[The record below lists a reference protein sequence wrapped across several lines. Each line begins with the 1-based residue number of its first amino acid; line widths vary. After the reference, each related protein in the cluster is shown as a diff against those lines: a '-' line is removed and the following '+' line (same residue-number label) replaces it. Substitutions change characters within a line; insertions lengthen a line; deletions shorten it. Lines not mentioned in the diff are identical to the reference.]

1 MIFKAKLGSKSPKNR
16 TKAVKKLMDLNKLIE
31 TYKNDNSEIVRNV
44 AKEQFISVLLNDEK
58 EINTRSLF
66 EEMNMQNN
74 EEFDLIIDII
84 RNSDIQEYESLE
96 SSFKNNAIKFIANK
110 ICSIDFSKSREIEEE
125 DELLKPAFLLLYI
138 YSLTSDKIIKETIFS
153 GLIAIIKNIYDYL
166 EADSIIKNHRDLI
179 YKSIDDI
186 SDYEFQIELREYILT
201 KELNKQAF
209 AFDYGFLKKINDN
222 LLKYHFKNIQEPNIK
237 FEICSSVEDYCSDY
251 DKQLIEFINNISDKA
266 FLKKIIWSG
275 FKYNENNSKAGTRIG
290 YLALE
295 ALKDSE
301 VIFDLLSDLER
312 NLADNAINK
321 VYKQYLS
328 DKDIIQKLALIDDI
342 AININL
348 LTAIYA
354 KTNKNEIKKTAEKIM
369 ISAFELLKNKYSEW
383 IYEENLNWGLKDI
396 INASSN
402 FQFLWNLYNTVKPDK
417 GNYDIEELLSSIIVK
432 YHINNIN
439 DQKILYNLIRNV
451 DKNDWECS
459 DNVTKGLDRIT
470 DQKLL
475 SSLLLQGF
483 QAYSDIFSRIT
494 DEEILKE
501 MLTNMDW
508 IESQQPELFLVI
520 LMKITDISFLKE
532 MSKKENR
539 ILHIQEYNHS
549 MDEYD
554 TTEISTKEKIIE
566 RIKTLEN
573 ND

>member
-1 MIFKAKLGSKSPKNR
+1 MIFKAKLESKSPKNR
-16 TKAVKKLMDLNKLIE
+16 TKAVKKLTDLNKLLE

-44 AKEQFISVLLNDEK
+44 AKEQFISVLLNDEN
-58 EINTRSLF
+58 EINTKSLL

-96 SSFKNNAIKFIANK
+96 SSFKNNAIKFITNK

-138 YSLTSDKIIKETIFS
+138 YSLTSDTIIRETIIS

-237 FEICSSVEDYCSDY
+237 FEICRSVEDYCSDY

-275 FKYNENNSKAGTRIG
+275 FEYNENNRKAGTRIG
-290 YLALE
+290 HLALE
-295 ALKDSE
+295 ASKDSE

-321 VYKQYLS
+321 IYKQYLS
-328 DKDIIQKLALIDDI
+328 VKDIIQKLALIDDI

-383 IYEENLNWGLKDI
+383 IYEENLKWGLKDI
-396 INASSN
+396 INASNN
-402 FQFLWNLYNTVKPDK
+402 FQFLLNLYNTVKPDK
-417 GNYDIEELLSSIIVK
+417 GNYDIEELLSRTIVK
-432 YHINNIN
+432 YHINKIN

-459 DNVTKGLDRIT
+459 DNVRKGLDRIT

-483 QAYSDIFSRIT
+483 QAYSDISSRIT

-501 MLTNMDW
+501 MLTNLDW

-539 ILHIQEYNHS
+539 ILNIQEYDHS
-549 MDEYD
+549 MDGYD
-554 TTEISTKEKIIE
+554 ITEISTKEKIIE
-566 RIKTLEN
+566 RIKMLEK